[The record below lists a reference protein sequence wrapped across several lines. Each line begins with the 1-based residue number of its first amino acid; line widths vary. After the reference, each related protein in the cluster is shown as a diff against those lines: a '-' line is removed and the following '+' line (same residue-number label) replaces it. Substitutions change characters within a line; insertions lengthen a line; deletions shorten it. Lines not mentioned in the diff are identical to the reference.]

1 MPEIPFVQYM
11 RPDGRAV
18 PRSIEMNVDVCLL
31 ADLLMDAGYRFEAEV
46 LSDGTVSLTIYDSA
60 KEEDVDIELVRNP
73 EEVKA
78 SVEKMIRRYA
88 QKAGVV

>member
-18 PRSIEMNVDVCLL
+18 PRSIEMKGDVCLL
-31 ADLLMDAGYRFEAEV
+31 AGLLMDAGYRFEAEV
-46 LSDGTVSLTIYDSA
+46 LSDGTVSLTIHDSA

-73 EEVKA
+73 EGVKA